1 MIRMIL
7 KEKGIRPTT
16 KELLTIFTNES
27 VDPKNTTSLLTEGLK
42 IDDARE
48 AVNLLVEMRWTK
60 KKMEKS

>member
-7 KEKGIRPTT
+7 KEKEIRPTT

-48 AVNLLVEMRWTK
+48 AVNLLVEMR
-60 KKMEKS
+60 